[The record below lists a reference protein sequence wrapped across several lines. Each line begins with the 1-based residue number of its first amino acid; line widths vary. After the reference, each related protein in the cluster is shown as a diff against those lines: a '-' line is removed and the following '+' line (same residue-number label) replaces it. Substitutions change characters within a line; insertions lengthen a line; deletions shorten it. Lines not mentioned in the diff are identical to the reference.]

1 MPRRPIPPEYTLLAA
16 ASCEA
21 WKLPK
26 SFLNGS
32 WGSWPLGAQLLLATI
47 SRPQLWD
54 QASTKVGALD
64 ATVDYFWGWA
74 KWCPKVLWWGVL
86 FSGVFWCFLVEI
98 KPVWSRTLRKM
109 QLPRIKTARKVS
121 QTLSESLAETTFW
134 ASRVCVILIPNERW
148 SCCASAFVNDEAV
161 FGGKEGWKAATC
173 WIAPFLS
180 WVKALNLV
188 ASSYQVHDPQAWAYR
203 GLSRIFW
210 VIPGLVQIS
219 GCRWTHGPEAP
230 VCVRSDLQKRRPNRQ
245 GKNQLGGN
253 IKIYLA
259 WEYVYINNIRTV
271 TYINRVLQYFPKRS
285 GTCQW
290 KFSS

>member
-1 MPRRPIPPEYTLLAA
+1 MWKFTFVFFGCPTILGSSSVWVFGSPVPRRSIPPEYI
-16 ASCEA
+16 
-21 WKLPK
+21 LPC
-26 SFLNGS
+26 SSRIS
-32 WGSWPLGAQLLLATI
+32 WGLKAPKEFPEWILGILAVGSSAAFGNDLKAHDSKIRPAPKWEHWMPQWTI
-47 SRPQLWD
+47 S
-54 QASTKVGALD
+54 GA
-64 ATVDYFWGWA
+64 GQ
-74 KWCPKVLWWGVL
+74 
-86 FSGVFWCFLVEI
+86 SGAPRCCGEECCFLVFSD
-98 KPVWSRTLRKM
+98 VFWRKM

-180 WVKALNLV
+180 WVKVLNLV

-219 GCRWTHGPEAP
+219 GVPMNARSRSARLCQERSPEETSEQA
-230 VCVRSDLQKRRPNRQ
+230 R
-245 GKNQLGGN
+245 
-253 IKIYLA
+253 
-259 WEYVYINNIRTV
+259 
-271 TYINRVLQYFPKRS
+271 
-285 GTCQW
+285 
-290 KFSS
+290 